1 MQREKFI
8 EVYNDMPD
16 EINRRTIKQRLHE
29 MVASSTLEDIPNVH
43 PNLIVVMEELSELQK
58 EVAKYIRGK
67 RDRIGMIEEM
77 ADVLIA
83 IMYLQD
89 ICGIETTELYKAMN
103 VKDNRISRILSLKNA
118 WKEDAS
124 K

>member
-118 WKEDAS
+118 WKEE
-124 K
+124 

>member
-16 EINRRTIKQRLHE
+16 EINRRTIKQHLHE

>member
-8 EVYNDMPD
+8 EAYNHMPD
-16 EINRRTIKQRLHE
+16 EINRRVIKQHLHE
-29 MVASSTLEDIPNVH
+29 LAASSTLEDIPNVH
-43 PNLIVVMEELSELQK
+43 PNLIVVLEELSELQK
-58 EVAKYIRGK
+58 EVTKYIRGK

-103 VKDNRISRILSLKNA
+103 VKDNRIFLILSLKNM